1 LQKICNATAYQ
12 FLDMKADNKRLR
24 RTSSKHECCSEQ
36 SFKGL
41 EKNTTYLPA
50 ESLSHRGVDRAM
62 CIGQTFTNGT
72 GSTNFGGCTTNS
84 KPCRLYAYAPFLKE
98 DKGKKYYSER
108 PYQTLI
114 PLAENLGYNTTTNIT
129 KVVDDKNGCSAA
141 QQIKYD
147 ILKEH
152 PLPPD
157 AVVVV
162 AYEHSKLMHLTKVFG
177 VKDDNNKKGYAKGCC
192 SNPSDPRGSCK
203 CKYPDASFNLTWTIT
218 KGEFTNGT
226 QIGC

>member
-1 LQKICNATAYQ
+1 
-12 FLDMKADNKRLR
+12 MR
-24 RTSSKHECCSEQ
+24 RTSSKYECCSKQ
-36 SFKGL
+36 SFDKM
-41 EKNTTYLPA
+41 KNDTTHLPA

-62 CIGQTFTNGT
+62 CIGQTFSNGT
-72 GSTNFGGCTTNS
+72 GSTNFGGCKSKQSPKS
-84 KPCRLYAYAPFLKE
+84 KPCRLYAYAPFVNDPSGPDSEEKQ
-98 DKGKKYYSER
+98 KYYSER

-129 KVVDDKNGCSAA
+129 KVVDDKHGCSAA

-147 ILKEH
+147 ILKEP

-162 AYEHSKLMHLTKVFG
+162 AYEHSKLYDLTKVFG
-177 VKDDNNKKGYAKGCC
+177 VKDDRNKTGHAIGCC
-192 SNPSDPRGSCK
+192 PNPSKARGSCK
-203 CKYPDASFNLTWTIT
+203 CKYPDASFDLTWNIT

-226 QIGC
+226 QGCDNKGCDNKGC